1 MVYHLMRR
9 LREKLNTIF
18 AVWLSGY
25 LVVLQLATTSPEL
38 HQFLHGISLQQS
50 MEHGHQDKVV
60 DDGHDH
66 HQCAVELLALGI
78 LPTPSISYHFRSQ
91 QATKP
96 VLAQHILYVAYASN
110 KDFNP
115 RDPPQNSLI

>member
-1 MVYHLMRR
+1 MRR
-9 LREKLNTIF
+9 LRKKLNTIF

-38 HQFLHGISLQQS
+38 HHFLHGASLHQS
-50 MEHGHQDKVV
+50 MEHGHQDKAV

-66 HQCAVELLALGI
+66 YQCAVTLLALGI
-78 LPTPSISYHFRSQ
+78 LPAPSISYHFGSQ
-91 QATKP
+91 QPTKP
-96 VLAQHILYVAYASN
+96 VLAQHILYVTYASN

-115 RDPPQNSLI
+115 RDPPQNPLI